1 MLGNPRSGSKAWK
14 ALDRAVSE
22 GKTARPDIIVA
33 YTKTFDRGS
42 FHHRRIAAIF
52 GPACAFHTC
61 IQFFSS
67 DCDRPHGVLRQ
78 VIAELR
84 PGLLED
90 PAQAFYWSEVSQ

>member
-1 MLGNPRSGSKAWK
+1 MLGSPCGASKVRK
-14 ALDRAVSE
+14 APDRAVSE
-22 GKTARPDIIVA
+22 GRTARPDIIVA

-42 FHHRRIAAIF
+42 FHHRRIAANF

-61 IQFFSS
+61 IQLFSS

-84 PGLLED
+84 LGLLED